1 MEGYTNNEFKSWD
14 YLLPITLLASAT
26 SYAKNFGRSKFLL
39 EEVLQFRA
47 WIGNGGTLYGDSQ
60 EAWVMKGLKTM
71 PEILL
76 AVLIAEL
83 GQFINL
89 GSYIEQIV
97 KNNNGNVPLVGER
110 L

>member
-1 MEGYTNNEFKSWD
+1 
-14 YLLPITLLASAT
+14 
-26 SYAKNFGRSKFLL
+26 
-39 EEVLQFRA
+39 
-47 WIGNGGTLYGDSQ
+47 
-60 EAWVMKGLKTM
+60 MKGLETM
-71 PEILL
+71 MEILL

-97 KNNNGNVPLVGER
+97 KNNNGNAQVVGER